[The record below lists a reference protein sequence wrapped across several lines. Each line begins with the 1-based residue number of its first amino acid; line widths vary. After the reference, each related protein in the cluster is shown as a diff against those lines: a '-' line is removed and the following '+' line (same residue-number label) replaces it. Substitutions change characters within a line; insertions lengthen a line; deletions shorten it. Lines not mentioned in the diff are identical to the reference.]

1 VPVRFA
7 GAQVVFEKEK
17 VALEKER
24 KRVML
29 MKRLTLSWLNMVDVE
44 YQFVFLGRRLC
55 LWI

>member
-29 MKRLTLSWLNMVDVE
+29 MKRMTLSWLNMVDVE
-44 YQFVFLGRRLC
+44 SQFVFLGRRLC